1 MKMMFAGL
9 SGWARLEN
17 NRSESVKAV
26 DTGITVVGT
35 VLLAVTYMLI
45 HG

>member
-1 MKMMFAGL
+1 MKMMISGIT
-9 SGWARLEN
+9 GWARFEN
-17 NRSESVKAV
+17 TQNQSVKAV
-26 DTGITVVGT
+26 DTGITVLGT

>member
-1 MKMMFAGL
+1 MKMMISGMAG
-9 SGWARLEN
+9 WVKMEKTQN
-17 NRSESVKAV
+17 QSVKAV
-26 DTGITVVGT
+26 DTGITVIGT

>member
-1 MKMMFAGL
+1 MKMMMAGM
-9 SGWARLEN
+9 SGWARFEN
-17 NRSESVKAV
+17 TEKASVKMV
-26 DTGITVVGT
+26 DMGITVVGT